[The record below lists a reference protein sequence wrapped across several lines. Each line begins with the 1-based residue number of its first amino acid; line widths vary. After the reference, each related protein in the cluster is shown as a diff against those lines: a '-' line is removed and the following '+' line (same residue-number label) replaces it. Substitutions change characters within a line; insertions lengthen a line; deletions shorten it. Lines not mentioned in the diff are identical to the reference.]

1 MKIARKVAF
10 LAGATL
16 LVANSITPVFARDTE
31 QPISGDYAYS
41 SLYANENSEL
51 ISIKSVS
58 DYQFVVDND
67 HPEAIA
73 LFRNTSMRD
82 AAGDAVDVVIGLKN
96 FKPFNYCSLPPRIS
110 RSFYVEFE
118 LVPLTD
124 IHPGLNENI
133 VAINLYSD
141 CAGAD
146 FYINYYKADTVDKKT
161 GVGQLASVKNAA
173 INVFGLNNS
182 GEARDYDHQNNADI
196 ANYGEERIIIKNGN
210 VDPFSDIN
218 TTNISIENN
227 AFSAL
232 TLNPTASMDEFD
244 YTAGALIDNINAKF
258 NSYFSARDGEISIL
272 MTQFVGPYRPAA
284 PVKSANKSEAEAD
297 EEINFTVYQYFP
309 SQIYANSSL
318 VTGAYLLFDDFYG
331 YGQLPNDLKI
341 TNSNGEDV
349 TDGVTIWTLDSDNE
363 YLPNDTFYFF
373 CNLDNRNRDFVD
385 CDPNKVSTRQ
395 FFTAATNTSS
405 NFIDYLADKIDMSSE
420 DLYDLIQTMGED
432 YSLSTFFHDM
442 GATEKEATKNLD
454 INGQSF
460 KISYKAKMPTG
471 VEEFNSQVALVDSLF
486 GVVDTEIGNVVTVR
500 TKKAGQ
506 SVENPDDIDNPATAD
521 SIAIVAVIS
530 SIAILGIA
538 LIIRKSATRR

>member
-96 FKPFNYCSLPPRIS
+96 FKPFNSCSLPPRIS

-146 FYINYYKADTVDKKT
+146 FYINYYKAGTVDKKT
-161 GVGQLASVKNAA
+161 GVGQLASIKNAA

-272 MTQFVGPYRPAA
+272 MTPFVGPYRPAA

-331 YGQLPNDLKI
+331 YGQLPSDLKI

-349 TDGVTIWTLDSDNE
+349 TDGVTIWTLGSDNE

-420 DLYDLIQTMGED
+420 DLYSLIQTMGED
-432 YSLSTFFHDM
+432 YSLSAFFHDM
-442 GATEKEATKNLD
+442 GATEKAATKNLD

-460 KISYKAKMPTG
+460 KISYKAKMPAG

-486 GVVDTEIGNVVTVR
+486 GVVDTEIGNIVTVR

>member
-51 ISIKSVS
+51 VSIKSVS

-146 FYINYYKADTVDKKT
+146 FYINYYKAGTVDKKT
-161 GVGQLASVKNAA
+161 GVGQLASIKNAA

-232 TLNPTASMDEFD
+232 TLSPTASMDEFD
-244 YTAGALIDNINAKF
+244 YAAGALIDNINAKF

-331 YGQLPNDLKI
+331 YGQLPSDLKI

-432 YSLSTFFHDM
+432 YSLSAFFHDM
-442 GATEKEATKNLD
+442 GATEKAATKNLD

-460 KISYKAKMPTG
+460 KISYKAKMPAG

>member
-96 FKPFNYCSLPPRIS
+96 FKPFNSCSLPPRIS

-133 VAINLYSD
+133 AAINLYSD

-161 GVGQLASVKNAA
+161 GVGQLASVKNAT

-182 GEARDYDHQNNADI
+182 GEARDYDHQNNANI

-309 SQIYANSSL
+309 SQIYTNSSL

-442 GATEKEATKNLD
+442 GATEKAATKNLD

-460 KISYKAKMPTG
+460 KISYKAKMPAG

-538 LIIRKSATRR
+538 LIIRKSAARR

>member
-96 FKPFNYCSLPPRIS
+96 FKPFNSCSLPPRIS

-146 FYINYYKADTVDKKT
+146 FYINYYKADTVDTKT

-182 GEARDYDHQNNADI
+182 GEARDYDHQNNANI

-297 EEINFTVYQYFP
+297 EEINFTVHQYFP
-309 SQIYANSSL
+309 SQVYTNSSL
-318 VTGAYLLFDDFYG
+318 VTGAYLLFDNFYG

-349 TDGVTIWTLDSDNE
+349 TDGVTIWTLASDNE

-373 CNLDNRNRDFVD
+373 CNLDTRPRDFVD
-385 CDPNKVSTRQ
+385 CDPRGVSTRQ
-395 FFTAATNTSS
+395 FFTATTNTSS

-420 DLYDLIQTMGED
+420 DLYNLIQTMGED

-538 LIIRKSATRR
+538 LIIRKSAARR

>member
-96 FKPFNYCSLPPRIS
+96 FKPFNSCSLPPRIS

-124 IHPGLNENI
+124 IHPGLNKNI
-133 VAINLYSD
+133 AAINLYSD

-146 FYINYYKADTVDKKT
+146 FYINYYKAGTVDKKT
-161 GVGQLASVKNAA
+161 GVGQLASIKNAA

-232 TLNPTASMDEFD
+232 TLSPTASMDEFD
-244 YTAGALIDNINAKF
+244 YAAGALIDNINAKF
-258 NSYFSARDGEISIL
+258 SSYFSARDGEISIL

-349 TDGVTIWTLDSDNE
+349 TDGVTIWTLGSDNE

-420 DLYDLIQTMGED
+420 DLYNLIQTMGED
-432 YSLSTFFHDM
+432 YSLSAFFHDM
-442 GATEKEATKNLD
+442 GATEKAATKNLD

-460 KISYKAKMPTG
+460 KISYKAKMPAG

-538 LIIRKSATRR
+538 LIIRKSAARR

>member
-51 ISIKSVS
+51 VSIKSVS

-96 FKPFNYCSLPPRIS
+96 FKPFNSCSLPPRIS

-146 FYINYYKADTVDKKT
+146 FYINYYKAGTVDKKT
-161 GVGQLASVKNAA
+161 GVGQLASIKNAA

-232 TLNPTASMDEFD
+232 TLSPTASMDEFD
-244 YTAGALIDNINAKF
+244 YAAGALIDNINAKF

-331 YGQLPNDLKI
+331 YGQLPSDLKI

-420 DLYDLIQTMGED
+420 DLYNLIQTMGED
-432 YSLSTFFHDM
+432 YSLSAFFHDM
-442 GATEKEATKNLD
+442 GATEKAATKNLD

-460 KISYKAKMPTG
+460 KISYKAKMPAG

>member
-1 MKIARKVAF
+1 MKIARKVAL

-16 LVANSITPVFARDTE
+16 LVASNITPVFARDTE

-96 FKPFNYCSLPPRIS
+96 FKPFNSCSLPPKTGNGS
-110 RSFYVEFE
+110 YVEFE

-124 IHPGLNENI
+124 IHPGLNKNI
-133 VAINLYSD
+133 AAINLYSD

-161 GVGQLASVKNAA
+161 GVGQLASIKNAA

-182 GEARDYDHQNNADI
+182 GEARDYDHQNNANI

-232 TLNPTASMDEFD
+232 TLNPTASMDKFD

-272 MTQFVGPYRPAA
+272 MTQFVSPYRPAA

-309 SQIYANSSL
+309 SQIYTNSSL

-331 YGQLPNDLKI
+331 YGQLPSDLKI

-349 TDGVTIWTLDSDNE
+349 TDGVTIWTLGNDNE

-500 TKKAGQ
+500 AKKAGQ

>member
-51 ISIKSVS
+51 VSIKSVS

-96 FKPFNYCSLPPRIS
+96 FKPFNSCSLPPRIS

-146 FYINYYKADTVDKKT
+146 FYINYYKAGTVDKKT

-182 GEARDYDHQNNADI
+182 GEARDYDHQNNANI

-227 AFSAL
+227 TFSAL

-244 YTAGALIDNINAKF
+244 YAAGALIDNINAKF

-272 MTQFVGPYRPAA
+272 MTQFVGPYRPTA

-297 EEINFTVYQYFP
+297 EEINFTVHQYFP
-309 SQIYANSSL
+309 SQVYTNSSL

-349 TDGVTIWTLDSDNE
+349 TDGVTIWTLDSNNE

-373 CNLDNRNRDFVD
+373 CNLDNRNRYFVD

-420 DLYDLIQTMGED
+420 DLYNLIQTMGED
-432 YSLSTFFHDM
+432 YSLSAFFHDM
-442 GATEKEATKNLD
+442 GATEKAATKNLD

-460 KISYKAKMPTG
+460 KISYKAKMPAG

-538 LIIRKSATRR
+538 LIIRKSAARR

>member
-1 MKIARKVAF
+1 MKIAKKVAF

-96 FKPFNYCSLPPRIS
+96 FKPFNSCSLPPRIS

-218 TTNISIENN
+218 ATNISIENN

-331 YGQLPNDLKI
+331 YGQLPSDLKI

-349 TDGVTIWTLDSDNE
+349 TDGVTIWTLGSDNE

-506 SVENPDDIDNPATAD
+506 SVENPDNIDNPATAD

-538 LIIRKSATRR
+538 LIIRKSAARR

>member
-51 ISIKSVS
+51 VSIKSVS

-96 FKPFNYCSLPPRIS
+96 FKPFNSCSLPPRIS

-331 YGQLPNDLKI
+331 YGQLPSDLKI

-420 DLYDLIQTMGED
+420 DLYNLIQTMGED
-432 YSLSTFFHDM
+432 YSLSAFFHDM
-442 GATEKEATKNLD
+442 GATEKAATKNLD

-460 KISYKAKMPTG
+460 KISYKAKMPAG

-538 LIIRKSATRR
+538 LIIRKSAARR

>member
-1 MKIARKVAF
+1 MKIAKKVAF

-96 FKPFNYCSLPPRIS
+96 FKPFNSCSLPPKTGNGS
-110 RSFYVEFE
+110 YVEFE

-146 FYINYYKADTVDKKT
+146 FYINYYKAGTVDKKT
-161 GVGQLASVKNAA
+161 GVGQLASMKNAA

-218 TTNISIENN
+218 ATNISIENN

-244 YTAGALIDNINAKF
+244 YAAGALIDNINAKF
-258 NSYFSARDGEISIL
+258 SSYFSARDGEISIL

-331 YGQLPNDLKI
+331 YGQLPSDLKI

-432 YSLSTFFHDM
+432 YSLSAFFRDM
-442 GATEKEATKNLD
+442 GATEKAATKNLD

-460 KISYKAKMPTG
+460 KISYKAKMPAG

-530 SIAILGIA
+530 SIATLGA
-538 LIIRKSATRR
+538 VIIVRKSTARR

>member
-10 LAGATL
+10 LAGVTL

-96 FKPFNYCSLPPRIS
+96 FKPFNSCSLPPKTGNGS
-110 RSFYVEFE
+110 YVEFE

-124 IHPGLNENI
+124 IHPGLNKNI
-133 VAINLYSD
+133 AAINLYSD

-182 GEARDYDHQNNADI
+182 GEAGDYDHQNNANI

-218 TTNISIENN
+218 TTNISIKNN
-227 AFSAL
+227 TFSAL

-331 YGQLPNDLKI
+331 YGQLPSDLKI

-349 TDGVTIWTLDSDNE
+349 TDGVTIWTLGSDNE

-432 YSLSTFFHDM
+432 YSLSAFFHDM
-442 GATEKEATKNLD
+442 GATEKAATKNLD

>member
-1 MKIARKVAF
+1 MKIAKKVAF

-96 FKPFNYCSLPPRIS
+96 FKPFNSCSLPPRIS

-124 IHPGLNENI
+124 IHSGLNENI

-146 FYINYYKADTVDKKT
+146 FYINYYKAGTVDKKT
-161 GVGQLASVKNAA
+161 GVGQLASMKNAA

-272 MTQFVGPYRPAA
+272 MTQFAGPYRPAA

-331 YGQLPNDLKI
+331 YGQLPSDLKI

-373 CNLDNRNRDFVD
+373 CNLDNRPRDFVD
-385 CDPNKVSTRQ
+385 CDPRGVSTRQ

-405 NFIDYLADKIDMSSE
+405 NFIDYLANKIDMSSE
-420 DLYDLIQTMGED
+420 DLYNLIQTMGEG
-432 YSLSTFFHDM
+432 YSLSAFFHDM
-442 GATEKEATKNLD
+442 GATEKAATKNLD

-460 KISYKAKMPTG
+460 KISYKAKMPAG
-471 VEEFNSQVALVDSLF
+471 VEEYNSQVALVDSLF
-486 GVVDTEIGNVVTVR
+486 GVVDTEIGNIVTVR

-538 LIIRKSATRR
+538 LIIRKSAARR

>member
-16 LVANSITPVFARDTE
+16 LVISNITPVFAHDAK
-31 QPISGDYAYS
+31 QLISSDYAYS

-51 ISIKSVS
+51 ISIKSN
-58 DYQFVVDND
+58 DHTQFVVDND

-96 FKPFNYCSLPPRIS
+96 FKPFNSCSLPPKTGNS
-110 RSFYVEFE
+110 SYVEFE

-124 IHPGLNENI
+124 IHPDLNKNI
-133 VAINLYSD
+133 AAINLYSD

-161 GVGQLASVKNAA
+161 GVGQLASVQNAA

-182 GEARDYDHQNNADI
+182 GEARDYDHQNNANI

-210 VDPFSDIN
+210 VDPFSNIN

-227 AFSAL
+227 TFSAL

-258 NSYFSARDGEISIL
+258 SSYFSARDGEISIL

-297 EEINFTVYQYFP
+297 EEINFTVHQYFP

-318 VTGAYLLFDDFYG
+318 VTGAYLLFDNFYG

-373 CNLDNRNRDFVD
+373 CNLDNRDRDFVD
-385 CDPNKVSTRQ
+385 CDPNEVSTRQ

-420 DLYDLIQTMGED
+420 DLYNLIQTMGED
-432 YSLSTFFHDM
+432 YSLSAFFHDM

-460 KISYKAKMPTG
+460 KISYKAKMPAG

-500 TKKAGQ
+500 TKKADQ
-506 SVENPDDIDNPATAD
+506 PVENPVDNPATAD
-521 SIAIVAVIS
+521 SIAIVTVIS

-538 LIIRKSATRR
+538 LIVRKSTARR

>member
-96 FKPFNYCSLPPRIS
+96 FKPFNSCSLPPRIS

-182 GEARDYDHQNNADI
+182 GEARDYDHQNNANI

-309 SQIYANSSL
+309 SQIYTNSSL

-442 GATEKEATKNLD
+442 GATEKAATKNLD

-460 KISYKAKMPTG
+460 KISYKAKMPAG

-538 LIIRKSATRR
+538 LIIRKSAARR

>member
-16 LVANSITPVFARDTE
+16 LVVNNITPVFARDAK
-31 QPISGDYAYS
+31 QLISSDYAYS
-41 SLYANENSEL
+41 SLYTNENSEL
-51 ISIKSVS
+51 ISIKSNN
-58 DYQFVVDND
+58 YTQFVVDND

-82 AAGDAVDVVIGLKN
+82 ATGDAVDVVIGLKN
-96 FKPFNYCSLPPRIS
+96 FKPFNSCSLPPKTRNS
-110 RSFYVEFE
+110 SYVEFE

-124 IHPGLNENI
+124 IHPDLNKNI
-133 VAINLYSD
+133 AAINLYSD

-161 GVGQLASVKNAA
+161 GVGQLASVQNAA

-182 GEARDYDHQNNADI
+182 GEARDYDHQNNANI

-210 VDPFSDIN
+210 VDPFSNIN

-227 AFSAL
+227 TFSAL
-232 TLNPTASMDEFD
+232 TLDPTASMDEFD

-258 NSYFSARDGEISIL
+258 SSYFSARDGEISIL

-309 SQIYANSSL
+309 PQIYANSSL
-318 VTGAYLLFDDFYG
+318 VTGAYLLFDNFYG

-373 CNLDNRNRDFVD
+373 CNLDNRDRDFVD

-432 YSLSTFFHDM
+432 YSLSAFFHDM

-460 KISYKAKMPTG
+460 KISYKAKMPAG

-506 SVENPDDIDNPATAD
+506 PVENPDDIDNPATAD

-538 LIIRKSATRR
+538 LIVRKSTARR

>member
-1 MKIARKVAF
+1 MKIARKVAL

-16 LVANSITPVFARDTE
+16 LVASNITPVFARDAK
-31 QPISGDYAYS
+31 QPISSDYAYS

-51 ISIKSVS
+51 ISIKSNN
-58 DYQFVVDND
+58 YTQFIVDND
-67 HPEAIA
+67 HSEAIA

-96 FKPFNYCSLPPRIS
+96 FKPFNSCSLPPKTGNGS
-110 RSFYVEFE
+110 YVEFE

-124 IHPGLNENI
+124 IHPGLNKNI
-133 VAINLYSD
+133 AAINLYSD

-161 GVGQLASVKNAA
+161 GVGQLASVQNAA

-182 GEARDYDHQNNADI
+182 GEARDYDHQNNANI

-210 VDPFSDIN
+210 VDPFSNIN

-227 AFSAL
+227 TFSAL

-258 NSYFSARDGEISIL
+258 SSYFSARDGEISIL

-297 EEINFTVYQYFP
+297 EEINFTVHQYFP

-318 VTGAYLLFDDFYG
+318 VTGAYLLFDNFYG

-373 CNLDNRNRDFVD
+373 CNLDNRDRDFVD

-432 YSLSTFFHDM
+432 YSLSAFFHDM

-460 KISYKAKMPTG
+460 KISYKAKMPAG
-471 VEEFNSQVALVDSLF
+471 VEEFNSQVALVGSLF

-500 TKKAGQ
+500 TKKASQ
-506 SVENPDDIDNPATAD
+506 PIENPDDIDNPATAD

-530 SIAILGIA
+530 SIAVLGIA
-538 LIIRKSATRR
+538 LIVRKSTARR

>member
-96 FKPFNYCSLPPRIS
+96 FKPFNSCSLPPRIS

-146 FYINYYKADTVDKKT
+146 FYINYYKAGTVDKKT

-232 TLNPTASMDEFD
+232 TLSPTASMDEFD
-244 YTAGALIDNINAKF
+244 YAAGALIDNINAKF

-349 TDGVTIWTLDSDNE
+349 TDGVTIWTLDSNNE
-363 YLPNDTFYFF
+363 YLPNDTLYFF
-373 CNLDNRNRDFVD
+373 CNLDNRNRYFVD

-420 DLYDLIQTMGED
+420 DLYNLIQTMGED
-432 YSLSTFFHDM
+432 YSLSAFFHDM
-442 GATEKEATKNLD
+442 GATEKAATKNLD

-460 KISYKAKMPTG
+460 KISYKAKMPAG

-538 LIIRKSATRR
+538 LIIRKSAARR

>member
-96 FKPFNYCSLPPRIS
+96 FKPFNSCSLPPRIS

-146 FYINYYKADTVDKKT
+146 FYINYYKAGTVDKKT

-182 GEARDYDHQNNADI
+182 GEARDYDHQNNANI

-331 YGQLPNDLKI
+331 YGQLPSDLKI

-349 TDGVTIWTLDSDNE
+349 TDGVTIWTLGSDNE

-442 GATEKEATKNLD
+442 GATEKAATKNLD

-460 KISYKAKMPTG
+460 KISYKAKMPAG

-500 TKKAGQ
+500 AKKAGQ
-506 SVENPDDIDNPATAD
+506 PVENPDGIGNPATAD

-530 SIAILGIA
+530 SIATLGA
-538 LIIRKSATRR
+538 VIIVRKSTARR

>member
-51 ISIKSVS
+51 VSIKSVS

-96 FKPFNYCSLPPRIS
+96 FKPFNSCSLPPRIS

-146 FYINYYKADTVDKKT
+146 FYINYYKAGTVDKKT
-161 GVGQLASVKNAA
+161 GVGQLASMKNAA

-420 DLYDLIQTMGED
+420 DLYNLIQTMGED
-432 YSLSTFFHDM
+432 YSLSAFFHDM
-442 GATEKEATKNLD
+442 GATEKAATKNLD

-460 KISYKAKMPTG
+460 KISYKAKMPAG

>member
-1 MKIARKVAF
+1 MKIARKVAL

-16 LVANSITPVFARDTE
+16 LVASNITPVFARDAK
-31 QPISGDYAYS
+31 QPISSDYAYS

-51 ISIKSVS
+51 IPIKSNN
-58 DYQFVVDND
+58 YTQFVVDNA

-96 FKPFNYCSLPPRIS
+96 FKPFNSCSLPPRIS

-146 FYINYYKADTVDKKT
+146 FYINYYKAGTVDKKT
-161 GVGQLASVKNAA
+161 GVGQLASIKNAA

-232 TLNPTASMDEFD
+232 TLSPTASMDEFD
-244 YTAGALIDNINAKF
+244 YAAGALIDNINAKF

-363 YLPNDTFYFF
+363 YLPTDTFYFF

-420 DLYDLIQTMGED
+420 DLYNLIQTMGED
-432 YSLSTFFHDM
+432 YSLSAFFHDM
-442 GATEKEATKNLD
+442 GATEKAATKNLD

-460 KISYKAKMPTG
+460 KISYKAKMPAG

>member
-16 LVANSITPVFARDTE
+16 LVANSITPVFARDAE

-41 SLYANENSEL
+41 SLYTNENSEL
-51 ISIKSVS
+51 ISIKSNN
-58 DYQFVVDND
+58 YTQFVVDND

-96 FKPFNYCSLPPRIS
+96 FKPFNSCSLPPRIS

-146 FYINYYKADTVDKKT
+146 FYINYYKAGTVDKKT

-272 MTQFVGPYRPAA
+272 MTQFVGPYRPTA

-309 SQIYANSSL
+309 SQVYTNSSL

-331 YGQLPNDLKI
+331 YGQLPSDLKI

-349 TDGVTIWTLDSDNE
+349 TDGVTIWTLGSDNE

-442 GATEKEATKNLD
+442 GATEKAATKNLD

-460 KISYKAKMPTG
+460 KISYKAKMPAG

-538 LIIRKSATRR
+538 LIIRKSAARR

>member
-96 FKPFNYCSLPPRIS
+96 FKPFNSCSLPPRIS

-124 IHPGLNENI
+124 IHPGLNKNI
-133 VAINLYSD
+133 AAINLYSD

-182 GEARDYDHQNNADI
+182 GEARDYDHQNNANI

-210 VDPFSDIN
+210 VDPFSNIN

-232 TLNPTASMDEFD
+232 TLNPTAGMDEFD

-272 MTQFVGPYRPAA
+272 MTQFVGPYRPTA
-284 PVKSANKSEAEAD
+284 PVKSENKSEAEAD
-297 EEINFTVYQYFP
+297 EEINFTIYQYFP

-318 VTGAYLLFDDFYG
+318 VTGAYLLFDNFYG

-373 CNLDNRNRDFVD
+373 CNLDTRPRDFVD
-385 CDPNKVSTRQ
+385 CDPRGVSTRQ
-395 FFTAATNTSS
+395 FFTATTNTSS

-420 DLYDLIQTMGED
+420 DLYNLIQTMGED
-432 YSLSTFFHDM
+432 YSLSAFFHDM
-442 GATEKEATKNLD
+442 GAIEKAATKNLD

>member
-51 ISIKSVS
+51 IPIKSNN
-58 DYQFVVDND
+58 YTQFVVDNA

-96 FKPFNYCSLPPRIS
+96 FKPFNSCSLPPKTGNGS
-110 RSFYVEFE
+110 YVEFE

-182 GEARDYDHQNNADI
+182 GEARDYDHQNNANI

-309 SQIYANSSL
+309 SQIYTNSSL

-349 TDGVTIWTLDSDNE
+349 TDGVTIWTLGSDNE

-420 DLYDLIQTMGED
+420 DLYNLIQTMGED
-432 YSLSTFFHDM
+432 YSLSAFFHDM
-442 GATEKEATKNLD
+442 GATEKAATKNLD

-460 KISYKAKMPTG
+460 KISYKAKMPAG

-521 SIAIVAVIS
+521 SIAIVAVVS

-538 LIIRKSATRR
+538 LIIRKSAARR

>member
-82 AAGDAVDVVIGLKN
+82 AAGDAVDVVIGLKS
-96 FKPFNYCSLPPRIS
+96 FKPFNSCSLPPKTGNGS
-110 RSFYVEFE
+110 YVEFE

-124 IHPGLNENI
+124 IHPGLNKNI
-133 VAINLYSD
+133 AAINLYSD

-182 GEARDYDHQNNADI
+182 GEARDYDHQNNANI

-331 YGQLPNDLKI
+331 YGQLPSDLKI

-538 LIIRKSATRR
+538 LIIRKSAARR

>member
-1 MKIARKVAF
+1 MKIAKKVAF

-82 AAGDAVDVVIGLKN
+82 TAGDAVDVVIGLKN
-96 FKPFNYCSLPPRIS
+96 FKPFNSCSLPPRIS

-182 GEARDYDHQNNADI
+182 GEARDYDHQNNANI

-218 TTNISIENN
+218 ATNISIENN

-232 TLNPTASMDEFD
+232 TLNPTASMDEFG

-331 YGQLPNDLKI
+331 YGQLPSDLKI

-349 TDGVTIWTLDSDNE
+349 TDGVTIWTLGSDNE

-373 CNLDNRNRDFVD
+373 CNLDNRDRDFVD

-506 SVENPDDIDNPATAD
+506 SVENPDNIDNPATAD

-538 LIIRKSATRR
+538 LIIRKSAARR

>member
-96 FKPFNYCSLPPRIS
+96 FKPFNSCSLPPRIS

-133 VAINLYSD
+133 AAINLYSD

-182 GEARDYDHQNNADI
+182 GEARDYDHQNNANI

-432 YSLSTFFHDM
+432 YSLSAFFHDM
-442 GATEKEATKNLD
+442 GATEKAATKNLD

-460 KISYKAKMPTG
+460 KISYKAKMPAG

-538 LIIRKSATRR
+538 LIIRKSAARR

>member
-96 FKPFNYCSLPPRIS
+96 FKPFNSCSLPPRIS

-146 FYINYYKADTVDKKT
+146 FYINYYKAGTVDKKT
-161 GVGQLASVKNAA
+161 GVGQLASMKNAA

-272 MTQFVGPYRPAA
+272 MTPFVGPYRPAA

-331 YGQLPNDLKI
+331 YGQLPSDLKI

-349 TDGVTIWTLDSDNE
+349 TDGVTIWTLGSDNE

-420 DLYDLIQTMGED
+420 DLYNLIQTMGED
-432 YSLSTFFHDM
+432 YSLSAFFHDM
-442 GATEKEATKNLD
+442 GATEKAATKNLD

-460 KISYKAKMPTG
+460 KISYKAKMPAG

-486 GVVDTEIGNVVTVR
+486 GVVDTEIGNIVTVR

-538 LIIRKSATRR
+538 LVIRKSATRR

>member
-96 FKPFNYCSLPPRIS
+96 FKPFNSCSLPPKTGNGS
-110 RSFYVEFE
+110 YVEFE

-146 FYINYYKADTVDKKT
+146 FYINYYKAGTVDKKT
-161 GVGQLASVKNAA
+161 GVGQLANIKNAA

-218 TTNISIENN
+218 ATNISIENN
-227 AFSAL
+227 TFSAL

-244 YTAGALIDNINAKF
+244 YAAGALIDNINAKF
-258 NSYFSARDGEISIL
+258 SSYFSARDGEISIL

-331 YGQLPNDLKI
+331 YGQLPSDLKI

-349 TDGVTIWTLDSDNE
+349 TDGVTIWTLGSDNE

-442 GATEKEATKNLD
+442 GATEKAATKNLD

-538 LIIRKSATRR
+538 LIIRKSAARR

>member
-16 LVANSITPVFARDTE
+16 LVANSITPVFARDAE

-96 FKPFNYCSLPPRIS
+96 FKPFNSCSLPPRIS

-146 FYINYYKADTVDKKT
+146 FYINYYKAGTVDKKT
-161 GVGQLASVKNAA
+161 GVGQLASMKNAA

-227 AFSAL
+227 TFSAL
-232 TLNPTASMDEFD
+232 TLSPTASMDEFD
-244 YTAGALIDNINAKF
+244 YAAGALIDNINAKF

-284 PVKSANKSEAEAD
+284 PVKSVNKSEAEAD

-331 YGQLPNDLKI
+331 YGQLPSDLKI

-349 TDGVTIWTLDSDNE
+349 TDGVTIWTLGSDNE

-432 YSLSTFFHDM
+432 YSLSAFFRDM
-442 GATEKEATKNLD
+442 GATEKAATKNLD

-460 KISYKAKMPTG
+460 KISYKAKMPAG

-500 TKKAGQ
+500 AKKAGQ
-506 SVENPDDIDNPATAD
+506 PVENPDDIDNPATAD

-538 LIIRKSATRR
+538 LIIRKSAARR

>member
-51 ISIKSVS
+51 ISIKSNN
-58 DYQFVVDND
+58 YTQFVVDND

-96 FKPFNYCSLPPRIS
+96 FKPFNSCSLPPKTGNGS
-110 RSFYVEFE
+110 YVEFE

-124 IHPGLNENI
+124 IHPGLNKNI
-133 VAINLYSD
+133 AAINLYSD

-182 GEARDYDHQNNADI
+182 GEARDYDHQNNANI

-227 AFSAL
+227 TFSAL
-232 TLNPTASMDEFD
+232 TLSPTASMDEFD
-244 YTAGALIDNINAKF
+244 YAAGALIDNINAKF
-258 NSYFSARDGEISIL
+258 SSYFSARDGEISIL

-297 EEINFTVYQYFP
+297 EEINFTVHQYFP
-309 SQIYANSSL
+309 SQVYTNSSL

-349 TDGVTIWTLDSDNE
+349 TDGVTIWTLDSNNE

-442 GATEKEATKNLD
+442 GATEKAATKNLD

-538 LIIRKSATRR
+538 LIIRKSAARR

>member
-51 ISIKSVS
+51 ISIKSNN
-58 DYQFVVDND
+58 YTQFVVDND

-96 FKPFNYCSLPPRIS
+96 FKPFNSCSLPPKTGNGS
-110 RSFYVEFE
+110 YVEFE

-124 IHPGLNENI
+124 IHPGLNKNI
-133 VAINLYSD
+133 AAINLYSD

-182 GEARDYDHQNNADI
+182 GEARDYDHQNNANI

-227 AFSAL
+227 TFSAL
-232 TLNPTASMDEFD
+232 TLSPTASMDEFD
-244 YTAGALIDNINAKF
+244 YAAGALIDNINAKF
-258 NSYFSARDGEISIL
+258 SSYFSARDGEISIL
-272 MTQFVGPYRPAA
+272 MTQFVGPYRPTA

-297 EEINFTVYQYFP
+297 EEINFTVHQYFP
-309 SQIYANSSL
+309 SQVYTNSSL

-331 YGQLPNDLKI
+331 YGQLPSGLKI

-349 TDGVTIWTLDSDNE
+349 TDGVTIWTLDSNNE

-442 GATEKEATKNLD
+442 GATEKAATKNLD

-538 LIIRKSATRR
+538 LIIRKSAARR

>member
-41 SLYANENSEL
+41 SLYTNENSEL
-51 ISIKSVS
+51 ISIKSNN
-58 DYQFVVDND
+58 YTQFVVDND

-96 FKPFNYCSLPPRIS
+96 FKPFNSCSLPPKTGNGS
-110 RSFYVEFE
+110 YVEFE

-218 TTNISIENN
+218 TANISIENN

-331 YGQLPNDLKI
+331 YGQLPSDLKI

-349 TDGVTIWTLDSDNE
+349 TDGVTIWTLGSDNE

-385 CDPNKVSTRQ
+385 CDPRGVSTRQ
-395 FFTAATNTSS
+395 FFTATTNTSS

-420 DLYDLIQTMGED
+420 DLYNLIQTMGED
-432 YSLSTFFHDM
+432 YSLSAFFHDM
-442 GATEKEATKNLD
+442 GATEKAATKNLD

-460 KISYKAKMPTG
+460 KISYKAKMPAG

-506 SVENPDDIDNPATAD
+506 PVENPDGIGNPATAD

>member
-1 MKIARKVAF
+1 MKIAKKVAF

-16 LVANSITPVFARDTE
+16 LVASNITPVFARDAK
-31 QPISGDYAYS
+31 QPISSDYAYS

-51 ISIKSVS
+51 ISIKSNN
-58 DYQFVVDND
+58 YTQFVVDND

-96 FKPFNYCSLPPRIS
+96 FKPFNSCSLPPKTGNGS
-110 RSFYVEFE
+110 YVEFE

-182 GEARDYDHQNNADI
+182 GEARDYDHQNNANI

-349 TDGVTIWTLDSDNE
+349 TDGVTIWTLGSDNE

-420 DLYDLIQTMGED
+420 DLYNLIQTMGED
-432 YSLSTFFHDM
+432 YSLSAFFHDM
-442 GATEKEATKNLD
+442 GATEKAATKNLD

-460 KISYKAKMPTG
+460 KISYKAKMPAG

-538 LIIRKSATRR
+538 LIIRKSAARR

>member
-1 MKIARKVAF
+1 MKIARKVAL

-16 LVANSITPVFARDTE
+16 LVASNITPVFARDAK
-31 QPISGDYAYS
+31 QPISSDYAYS

-51 ISIKSVS
+51 IPIKSNN
-58 DYQFVVDND
+58 YTQFVVDNA

-96 FKPFNYCSLPPRIS
+96 FKPFNSCSLPPRIS

-146 FYINYYKADTVDKKT
+146 FYINYYKAGTVDKKT
-161 GVGQLASVKNAA
+161 GVGQLASIKNAA

-232 TLNPTASMDEFD
+232 TLSPTASMDEFD
-244 YTAGALIDNINAKF
+244 YAAGALIDNINAKF

-363 YLPNDTFYFF
+363 YLPSDTFYFF

-420 DLYDLIQTMGED
+420 DLYNLIQTMGED
-432 YSLSTFFHDM
+432 YSLSAFFHDM
-442 GATEKEATKNLD
+442 GATEKAATKNLD

-460 KISYKAKMPTG
+460 KISYKAKMPAG

>member
-16 LVANSITPVFARDTE
+16 LVVSNITPVFARDAK
-31 QPISGDYAYS
+31 QLISSDYAYS
-41 SLYANENSEL
+41 SLYTNENSEL
-51 ISIKSVS
+51 ISIKSNN
-58 DYQFVVDND
+58 YTQFVVDND

-96 FKPFNYCSLPPRIS
+96 FKPFNSCSLPPKTGNS
-110 RSFYVEFE
+110 SYVEFE

-124 IHPGLNENI
+124 IHPDLNKNI
-133 VAINLYSD
+133 AAINLYSD

-161 GVGQLASVKNAA
+161 GVGQLASVQNAA

-182 GEARDYDHQNNADI
+182 GEARDYDHQNNANI

-210 VDPFSDIN
+210 VDPFSNIN

-227 AFSAL
+227 TFSAL

-258 NSYFSARDGEISIL
+258 SSYFSARDGEISIL

-284 PVKSANKSEAEAD
+284 PAKSANKSEAEAD
-297 EEINFTVYQYFP
+297 EEINFTIHQYFP

-318 VTGAYLLFDDFYG
+318 VTGAYLLFDNFYG

-349 TDGVTIWTLDSDNE
+349 ADGVTIWTLDSDNE

-373 CNLDNRNRDFVD
+373 CNLDNRDRDFVD
-385 CDPNKVSTRQ
+385 CDPNEVSTRQ

-405 NFIDYLADKIDMSSE
+405 NFIDYLANKIDMSSE
-420 DLYDLIQTMGED
+420 DLYNLIQTMGED
-432 YSLSTFFHDM
+432 YSLSAFFRDM
-442 GATEKEATKNLD
+442 GATEKAATKNLD

-460 KISYKAKMPTG
+460 KISYKAKMPAG

-500 TKKAGQ
+500 AKKAGQ
-506 SVENPDDIDNPATAD
+506 PVENPDGIDNPATTD

-530 SIAILGIA
+530 GIA
-538 LIIRKSATRR
+538 TLGAVIIVRKSTARR

>member
-1 MKIARKVAF
+1 MKIAKKVAF

-16 LVANSITPVFARDTE
+16 LVANSITPVFARDAE

-96 FKPFNYCSLPPRIS
+96 FKPFNSCSLPPKTGNGS
-110 RSFYVEFE
+110 YVEFE

-124 IHPGLNENI
+124 IHPGLNKNI
-133 VAINLYSD
+133 AAVNLYSD

-182 GEARDYDHQNNADI
+182 GEARDYDHQNNANI

-218 TTNISIENN
+218 ATNISIENN
-227 AFSAL
+227 TFSAL

-244 YTAGALIDNINAKF
+244 YAAGALIDNINAKF
-258 NSYFSARDGEISIL
+258 SSYFSARDGEISIL

-297 EEINFTVYQYFP
+297 EEINFTVHQYFP

-331 YGQLPNDLKI
+331 YGQLPSDLKI

-349 TDGVTIWTLDSDNE
+349 TDGVTIWTLGSDNE

-432 YSLSTFFHDM
+432 YSLSAFFHDM
-442 GATEKEATKNLD
+442 GATEKAATKNLD

-460 KISYKAKMPTG
+460 KISYKAKMPAG

-486 GVVDTEIGNVVTVR
+486 GVVDIEIGNVVTVR

-506 SVENPDDIDNPATAD
+506 SVEDPDDIDNPATAD
-521 SIAIVAVIS
+521 SIAIVTVIS

-538 LIIRKSATRR
+538 LIIRKSAARR

>member
-96 FKPFNYCSLPPRIS
+96 FKPFNSCSLPPRIS
-110 RSFYVEFE
+110 RSSYVEFE

-124 IHPGLNENI
+124 IHPGLNKNI
-133 VAINLYSD
+133 AAINLYSD

-161 GVGQLASVKNAA
+161 GIGQLASVKNAA

-182 GEARDYDHQNNADI
+182 GEARDYDHQNNANI

-272 MTQFVGPYRPAA
+272 MTQFVGPYRPTA

-331 YGQLPNDLKI
+331 YGQLPSDLKI

-405 NFIDYLADKIDMSSE
+405 NFIDYLADKIDMISE
-420 DLYDLIQTMGED
+420 DLYNLIQTMGED
-432 YSLSTFFHDM
+432 YSLSAFFHDM
-442 GATEKEATKNLD
+442 GATEKAATKNLD

-460 KISYKAKMPTG
+460 KISYKAKMPAG

-538 LIIRKSATRR
+538 LIIRKSAARR

>member
-96 FKPFNYCSLPPRIS
+96 FKPFNSCSLPPRIS

-182 GEARDYDHQNNADI
+182 GEARDYDHQNNANI

-442 GATEKEATKNLD
+442 GATEKAATKNLD

-460 KISYKAKMPTG
+460 KISYKAKMPAG

-538 LIIRKSATRR
+538 LIIRKSAARR